1 MYVIGK
7 EEAKKFAEKNCPQ
20 YLQSIENGERRFYTD
35 ANLPG
40 IKKAFE
46 VEECTE
52 LVEVYRFGK
61 YRNGGDPTPY
71 WEFEGA
77 GWAVRL
83 IGTNMIANPYPV
95 KSREAYGLNL
105 MFEDQQKGSFKDFIF
120 DAITPNFVSKG
131 SRVKMLAWF
140 NYLKMVNDA
149 KIDYVK
155 TAYSRN
161 YEFKEKVLAKYPDAR
176 MTVLEDGWMSEC
188 EFSVGYVLV
197 RFEAG
202 DDGRFYRSTKVDI
215 VRFPSTEELFK
226 TEG

>member
-7 EEAKKFAEKNCPQ
+7 EEARKFAEKNCP
-20 YLQSIENGERRFYTD
+20 YFLSFIENGRRYND
-35 ANLPG
+35 NDLPR
-40 IKKAFE
+40 IKDAFE

-52 LVEVYRFGK
+52 LVDVYHFSQ
-61 YRNGGDPTPY
+61 YRNAGDPTQY
-71 WEFEGA
+71 WQFDGRE
-77 GWAVRL
+77 WAVRL
-83 IGTNMIANPYPV
+83 IGTNMIARPY
-95 KSREAYGLNL
+95 KSSYSSKTYGLSL
-105 MFEDQQKGSFKDFIF
+105 MYEDQQKGSFKDFIF
-120 DAITPNFVSKG
+120 DAVNPNFVSKG

-140 NYLKMVNDA
+140 NYLKMENDA

-161 YEFKEKVLAKYPDAR
+161 YEFKEKVLSKYPDAR
-176 MTVLEDGWMSEC
+176 MTVLGDGWMSEC